1 VAIATPIGRGG
12 IGVIRVSGPEALSIV
27 LRLTD
32 RIGLQVRQATFAR
45 VLADDEDEA
54 RPLDHA
60 VVTWFEAPH
69 SYTGDDVVEI
79 STHGSP
85 AVLDEVVAAV
95 VRLGARLAEPGEFTL
110 RAYLNGRIDL
120 VQAEA
125 VADLVDAVTP
135 RQARV
140 AVDQLEGTLSGRVS
154 AIDQRLFDLVAKL
167 EASLDFPEE
176 GYHFV
181 RQAEVVDELSAV
193 QAELSALLADGRRG
207 RLVREGWLVVIAGRP
222 NVGKSSLFNRLVGT
236 GRAIVTPIAGTTRDV
251 LTEVVDVEGIPLTLV
266 DTAGVRE
273 AGDDI
278 EAEGVRRAVEAVGA
292 AALTLVVVD
301 GSAPATSEDEDVLR
315 SITSPHVVVRN
326 KHDRGM
332 LPAWESLT
340 TDVRGRAGIV
350 DVSASTGSGL
360 GELRRLIA
368 VSLAGSDMLRDTPGI
383 SNQRHLGCAERA
395 AASVSNAVAAVE
407 AGGTEEVVLAE
418 LGDARIALE
427 EMTGRRTPE
436 DVLTHIFSHFC
447 IGK

>member
-1 VAIATPIGRGG
+1 MAIATPIGRGG

-181 RQAEVVDELSAV
+181 RQAEVVDEL
-193 QAELSALLADGRRG
+193 
-207 RLVREGWLVVIAGRP
+207 
-222 NVGKSSLFNRLVGT
+222 
-236 GRAIVTPIAGTTRDV
+236 
-251 LTEVVDVEGIPLTLV
+251 
-266 DTAGVRE
+266 
-273 AGDDI
+273 
-278 EAEGVRRAVEAVGA
+278 
-292 AALTLVVVD
+292 
-301 GSAPATSEDEDVLR
+301 
-315 SITSPHVVVRN
+315 
-326 KHDRGM
+326 
-332 LPAWESLT
+332 
-340 TDVRGRAGIV
+340 
-350 DVSASTGSGL
+350 
-360 GELRRLIA
+360 
-368 VSLAGSDMLRDTPGI
+368 
-383 SNQRHLGCAERA
+383 
-395 AASVSNAVAAVE
+395 
-407 AGGTEEVVLAE
+407 
-418 LGDARIALE
+418 
-427 EMTGRRTPE
+427 
-436 DVLTHIFSHFC
+436 
-447 IGK
+447 

>member
-1 VAIATPIGRGG
+1 MAIATPIGRGG
-12 IGVIRVSGPEALSIV
+12 IAVIRVSGPEALSIV